1 MPALPGN
8 VPGKPPRKLLTMDL
22 HPLLS
27 FIHPHQKLLVAFS
40 GGLDSTVLLH
50 QLVTLRDAYGAKLH
64 LRAMHIHHG
73 ISPFANDWVTHC
85 KQVCESFNV
94 PLDVAYVQLAREG
107 KGIEA
112 QARAARYQALTD
124 SLQSGEVLL
133 TAQHLDDQ
141 CETFLL
147 ALKRGSGPAGL
158 AAMPERLAFAGTTLL
173 RPLLGQ
179 TRTNL
184 EAWAAIHQLTWIEDE
199 SNQDDTYDRNFL
211 RLRVLPVLQQR
222 WPHFA
227 RTVARSAKLCGE
239 QEQLLDELLA
249 EQLAASM
256 QKDGSLRIEPLASL
270 SEVRRAALLR
280 RWFSW
285 HQAVMPSRA
294 ALQRVWNEVA
304 ISREDANPRMQLDK
318 NEIRRFQG
326 ALYWVPVING
336 LNNTLLKWE
345 PPFAPLELPSGLGV
359 LKLSLCGGQEIR
371 APRSDEEVTVRF
383 QASGLQ
389 YIVGRERGRSLK
401 KIWQELQIPSWQRDT
416 TPLVFFGE
424 KLIAAPGI
432 FVTREGQATEQS
444 CWRIDWQKEK
454 QQ

>member
-1 MPALPGN
+1 
-8 VPGKPPRKLLTMDL
+8 MDL

-50 QLVTLRDAYGAKLH
+50 QLVTLRDTCAPHLH
-64 LRAMHIHHG
+64 IRAMHIHHG

-85 KQVCESFNV
+85 QQVCARFNI
-94 PLDVAYVQLAREG
+94 PFEVAYVQLANDG
-107 KGIEA
+107 KGVEA
-112 QARAARYQALTD
+112 QARAARYEALSQ
-124 SLQSGEVLL
+124 SLRPKEVLL

-158 AAMPERLAFAGTTLL
+158 AAMPERLDFSGTVLL
-173 RPLLGQ
+173 RPLLGKS
-179 TRTNL
+179 RADL
-184 EAWAAIHQLTWIEDE
+184 EKWALEHQLTWIEDE
-199 SNQDDTYDRNFL
+199 SNQDDAYDRNFL
-211 RLRVLPVLQQR
+211 RLRVLPELQQR

-227 RTVARSAKLCGE
+227 HSVARSAQLCGE

-256 QKDGSLRIEPLASL
+256 TKDGALLIAPLVSQ
-270 SEVRRAALLR
+270 SSIRRAALLR
-280 RWFSW
+280 RWFAF
-285 HQAVMPSRA
+285 HNMMMPSRA
-294 ALQRVWNEVA
+294 ALQRVWDEVA
-304 ISREDANPRMQLDK
+304 ISREDANPRLTFGES
-318 NEIRRFQG
+318 EIRRYQG
-326 ALYWVPVING
+326 ALYWVPIIHG
-336 LNNTLLKWE
+336 LGDITLKWE
-345 PPFAPLELPSGLGV
+345 PPFAPLALPAGLGV
-359 LKLSLCGGQEIR
+359 LKLSVSGGGADIR
-371 APRSDEEVTVRF
+371 APRNDETVTVRF
-383 QASGLQ
+383 KASGLLH
-389 YIVGRERGRSLK
+389 IVGRDRGRSLK

-424 KLIAAPGI
+424 QLITAPGI

-454 QQ
+454 KQ